1 MKLSCIWNERQV
13 SAVAIKIDALAD
25 AVAKELASYSQ
36 ECTDELKTM
45 VKKTAKEAVQ
55 ELKVSSP
62 KESGEY
68 ASGWTS
74 RVEYES
80 QEDIRVSIYN
90 KKKPQLTHLLEDGH
104 AKVTGGRVAGQPH
117 IGPAEDNAAK
127 KLDNKVK
134 VVFKG

>member
-13 SAVAIKIDALAD
+13 SAVKIKIDALAD
-25 AVAKELASYSQ
+25 AVAKELSSYSQ

-45 VKKTAKEAVQ
+45 VKKTAKETVQ
-55 ELKVSSP
+55 ELTVSSP
-62 KESGEY
+62 KDSGEY

-104 AKVTGGRVAGQPH
+104 AKVSGGRVVGQPH
-117 IGPAEDNAAK
+117 IGPAEANAAK

>member
-1 MKLSCIWNERQV
+1 MKSSCIWNERQV

-25 AVAKELASYSQ
+25 AVAKELAAYSQ
-36 ECTDELKTM
+36 ECMDELKDEIQK
-45 VKKTAKEAVQ
+45 VAKEAVK
-55 ELKVSSP
+55 ELKSTSP
-62 KESGEY
+62 KDSGEY
-68 ASGWTS
+68 AAGWTS

-80 QEDIRVSIYN
+80 QDDIRVSVYN
-90 KKKPQLTHLLEDGH
+90 RKKPQLTHLLEDGH